1 MDIETTLQA
10 AAALLEP
17 YADGT
22 NNPEP
27 NRLDVIV
34 DPADLRD
41 AVGTIHGAGW
51 GYLITISGVDLGAE
65 KDQIQLLYHFA
76 SGAAVVTLR
85 VQLPRQDPVVPS
97 IFDIVPSVSF
107 YERELMEMLG
117 VVIEGT
123 PSQDRLFLPE
133 DWPAGV
139 YPLRKD
145 FKLEDVTM

>member
-1 MDIETTLQA
+1 MDIETALQA
-10 AAALLEP
+10 AVALLEP
-17 YADGT
+17 YSGGT

-27 NRLDVIV
+27 NRLDVMV
-34 DPADLRD
+34 DAEDLRD
-41 AVGTIHGAGW
+41 AVGALRGAGW

-65 KDQIQLLYHFA
+65 KDQIEVLYHFA

-85 VQLPRQDPVVPS
+85 VQLSRQDPVVPS
-97 IFDIVPSVSF
+97 VFDIIPSVSF
-107 YERELMEMLG
+107 YERELTEMLG
-117 VVIEGT
+117 VVVEGIA
-123 PSQDRLFLPE
+123 SQDRLFLPE